1 MKKVPAAK
9 RVLAA
14 VCLLLA
20 LVLASSCSVHV
31 RKPTGNRGNPDG
43 TVRLAVIPKAIGFH
57 FWEQVRV
64 GAKCAASQHPN
75 VNLYWDGVTSEDD
88 VSGQQSLLQDVLAQG
103 VDGLVYAATDAKA
116 LGQITRTALEQNTAV
131 VNMDSGTKP
140 QPPQVPVFATNN
152 VQASEK
158 GADLLA
164 QQLGGRG
171 DVAFIEFQPGT
182 NTNETRA
189 EGFRRGLAK
198 HPGLNLVARQSSES
212 DYNTALQVT
221 QDVLTAN
228 PGLNGIYAG
237 NEPSVLGAAEAV
249 RQSGRAGQVKIIGWD
264 TSQGQIQ
271 SLRQGV
277 ITGLVAQNP
286 FKMGQR
292 SVETALARI
301 RGEHRPPPETD
312 TGSIMV
318 TRQNMDRPDVQ
329 RLLNPSCDH
338 PPE

>member
-1 MKKVPAAK
+1 MKKV
-9 RVLAA
+9 LSA
-14 VCLLLA
+14 VCLLLT
-20 LVLASSCSVHV
+20 LVLTSACSVHV

-43 TVRLAVIPKAIGFH
+43 SVRLAVIPKAIGFH

-64 GAKCAASQHPN
+64 GAKCAAAEHPN
-75 VNLYWDGVTSEDD
+75 VNMYWDGVTSEDD
-88 VSGQQSLLQDVLAQG
+88 VSGQQNLLQDVLAQG
-103 VDGLVYAATDAKA
+103 VDGLVYAATDAQA
-116 LGQITRTALEQNTAV
+116 LGQITQTALEQNTAV

-164 QQLGGRG
+164 EQLGGRG
-171 DVAFIEFQPGT
+171 EVAFIEFQPGT

-189 EGFRRGLAK
+189 EGFRNGLAK
-198 HPGLNLVARQSSES
+198 HPGLKLVAQQSSES

-228 PGLNGIYAG
+228 PQLDGIYAG

-249 RQSGRAGQVKIIGWD
+249 RQSGKAGQVKIIGWD
-264 TSQGQIQ
+264 TSQGQVQ
-271 SLRQGV
+271 ALRQGV
-277 ITGLVAQNP
+277 ISGLVAQNP
-286 FKMGQR
+286 FKMGYH
-292 SVETALARI
+292 SVETALAEA
-301 RGEHRPPPETD
+301 RGERRPPPETD

-318 TRQNMDRPDVQ
+318 TKQNMNQPDVQ
-329 RLLNPSCDH
+329 RLLNPSCDR
-338 PPE
+338 PPA

>member
-1 MKKVPAAK
+1 MKKVLS
-9 RVLAA
+9 V
-14 VCLLLA
+14 VCLLLT
-20 LVLASSCSVHV
+20 LVLTSACSVHV

-43 TVRLAVIPKAIGFH
+43 SIRLAVIPKAIGFH

-64 GAKCAASQHPN
+64 GAKCAAAEHPN
-75 VNLYWDGVTSEDD
+75 VNMYWDGVTSEDD

-103 VDGLVYAATDAKA
+103 VDGLVYAATDARA
-116 LGQITRTALEQNTAV
+116 LGQITQTALEQNTAV

-164 QQLGGRG
+164 EQLGGRG
-171 DVAFIEFQPGT
+171 EVAFIEFQPGT

-189 EGFRRGLAK
+189 EGFRNGLAK
-198 HPGLNLVARQSSES
+198 HPGLKLIAQQSSES

-228 PGLNGIYAG
+228 PQLDGIYAG

-249 RQSGRAGQVKIIGWD
+249 RQSGKAGQVKIIGWD
-264 TSQGQIQ
+264 TSQGQVQ
-271 SLRQGV
+271 ALRQGV

-286 FKMGQR
+286 FKMGRR
-292 SVETALARI
+292 SVETALAEV
-301 RGEHRPPPETD
+301 RGEQRPPPETD

-318 TRQNMDRPDVQ
+318 TRENMDQPDVQ
-329 RLLNPSCDH
+329 RLLNPSCEH
-338 PPE
+338 PPA